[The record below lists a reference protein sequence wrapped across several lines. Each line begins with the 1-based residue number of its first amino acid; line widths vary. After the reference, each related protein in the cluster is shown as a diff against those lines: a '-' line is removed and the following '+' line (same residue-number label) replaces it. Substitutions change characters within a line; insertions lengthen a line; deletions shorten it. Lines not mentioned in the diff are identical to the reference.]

1 MTIDILGL
9 TCRLALHSFSVLE
22 SRLSIVMFHSVLD
35 APDPLRR
42 DSPGI
47 AEFDAQ
53 IRWLSGSFRILP
65 LREATEKLWAGRLP
79 ARALCITFDDGY
91 RDNVVN
97 ALPVL
102 LKYQVPATFFVT
114 TRYTHGGMMWN
125 DRVIEAIRA
134 WPHDT
139 IEMASFGLEDVAL
152 GEDRHDAALRMLGR
166 IKYLPYDEREAVTT
180 ELLAR
185 SGARPARM
193 MMDDAEIR
201 DLHRAGMEIGG
212 HTGDSPD
219 PVRPGRSTRS
229 AGNHRQQVAARD
241 HPRRTH
247 RLLRLPQRPP
257 TNGFR
262 CATHRHAARQRICA
276 RGNHRGRHIQR
287 RHQSLAVAALHT
299 LGLEALAIPG
309 ADAQELFRG
318 RRTTARHA
326 DSRTAMNTPRHARRA

>member
-35 APDPLRR
+35 APDPLRK

-65 LREATEKLWAGRLP
+65 LRQATEKLWAGQLP

-91 RDNVVN
+91 RDNVLN

-134 WPHDT
+134 WPRDT
-139 IEMASFGLEDVAL
+139 IEMASYGLEDVAL
-152 GEDRHDAALRMLGR
+152 GEDRHDAALRMLGC

-212 HTGDSPD
+212 HTVTHPILCALDDQRVRQEIIDNKSQLETILGERIDSFAYPNG
-219 PVRPGRSTRS
+219 RPQTDF
-229 AGNHRQQVAARD
+229 AAR
-241 HPRRTH
+241 HIAM
-247 RLLRLPQRPP
+247 LRDSGYVR
-257 TNGFR
+257 
-262 CATHRHAARQRICA
+262 
-276 RGNHRGRHIQR
+276 
-287 RHQSLAVAALHT
+287 AV
-299 LGLEALAIPG
+299 
-309 ADAQELFRG
+309 
-318 RRTTARHA
+318 TTAAGTSNAATNPWQLPRYTPWDLRHWRYLGQMLKNYFVA
-326 DSRTAMNTPRHARRA
+326 GEQLPGTPTAAPR